1 MRLSFH
7 TQKTCKV
14 SKLRIID
21 KLERS
26 FNMSM
31 YTFILFSE
39 DLTFDE
45 FCKICQK
52 ERVTTEDDLMKA
64 FKKIDING
72 DGYLSHS
79 ELKKVMTTVCGL
91 HRIACVQLLFNDLSV
106 DYY

>member
-1 MRLSFH
+1 
-7 TQKTCKV
+7 
-14 SKLRIID
+14 
-21 KLERS
+21 
-26 FNMSM
+26 MSL
-31 YTFILFSE
+31 YTLILFSE

-91 HRIACVQLLFNDLSV
+91 HRIACEQLLFTNLSL
-106 DYY
+106 DYYIGILYKLGMHNQS